1 MTSEEDSSESS
12 SLLLE
17 SQQLGTF
24 TEMVAL
30 DAEKLCVLR
39 PTSPT
44 TTADDCSSHSLH
56 NLAGSTA
63 DRTPHRD
70 TSTDVT
76 LRSTNG
82 ALPIAM
88 PKGVGGDLAVPV
100 YLATNNWKYCT
111 HVAQGL
117 YFNASTAR
125 RSSSAGIDKEEIEFY
140 RERKCI
146 VAEFLHE
153 ICMVVDAATGVLTS
167 GCGRDGAIY
176 RYTTLQRH
184 VLLSQHQGSRPQHRH
199 PHKSASDLIPLSV
212 TVCTSATEDERRRL
226 VQRAVYQRAT
236 PESRAA
242 LRRAR
247 DRLVSGA
254 EYIYDDDADDDSVG
268 NGLMSHWAFAAL
280 GPTFVLMV
288 VMMAGGGVAYL
299 LVSK

>member
-44 TTADDCSSHSLH
+44 TTADDCASHSLH
-56 NLAGSTA
+56 NLAGSTT
-63 DRTPHRD
+63 DRGPHRD

-82 ALPIAM
+82 ALPIAL

-254 EYIYDDDADDDSVG
+254 EYIYDDGDDDSVG
-268 NGLMSHWAFAAL
+268 NGMMSHWAFAAL